1 MVSYCAKS
9 PEGEGARRTDP
20 GVLMVLFGAVV
31 VEKTMLMSECDTKF
45 VVVSATLCQ
54 LIKP

>member
-31 VEKTMLMSECDTKF
+31 VEKTMMCECDTKF